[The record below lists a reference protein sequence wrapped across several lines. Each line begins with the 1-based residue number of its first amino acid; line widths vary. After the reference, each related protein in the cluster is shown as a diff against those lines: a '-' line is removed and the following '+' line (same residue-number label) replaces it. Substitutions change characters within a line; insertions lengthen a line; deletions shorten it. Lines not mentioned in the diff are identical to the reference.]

1 MSVSLDFIKDTM
13 REQDLRFFVIRDSE
27 YRIQYEQMQP
37 VSMDESLKRFDNFF
51 SNARNSIYH
60 AFVYKGNQKKVDG
73 QPKGVP
79 YEYEIMLTDSIKERE
94 NVPLSGMMG
103 YGGSGAQGVPLDNFL
118 NSKDEIMNLKLQ
130 VMRLEMEKG
139 QMKDTYEREIERM
152 KSDHEKSM
160 SSESRIQ
167 GIVGQIAPMF
177 GFGGSNTINGI
188 AGVMAGMPQEVINN
202 IEHLSTN
209 DMDTQKERVIAAVN
223 QLVKLDTNFAENLEL
238 LVNLAKNKP
247 AVYKQ
252 AVSIL
257 KSM

>member
-27 YRIQYEQMQP
+27 YRPQYEQMQP
-37 VSMDESLKRFDNFF
+37 VGMDEALKRFDNFF
-51 SNARNSIYH
+51 ANARNSIYH
-60 AFVYKGNQKKVDG
+60 VFVYKLNQKKVDG

-79 YEYEIMLTDSIKERE
+79 YEYEVMLTDSIKDKES
-94 NVPLSGMMG
+94 VPINGMMG
-103 YGGSGAQGVPLDNFL
+103 YGSGGQGVPLDNFL
-118 NSKDEIMNLKLQ
+118 SSKDTIMELKLQ

-139 QMKDTYEREIERM
+139 QMKDMYEREIERM
-152 KSDHEKSM
+152 KADHEKSM

-177 GFGGSNTINGI
+177 GFGGGNTINGI
-188 AGVMAGMPQEVINN
+188 SGIMSAMTQEPHQDINN
-202 IEHLSTN
+202 LSTN
-209 DMDTQKERVIAAVN
+209 TMATQKEKIIAAVN
-223 QLVKLDTNFAENLEL
+223 QLLALDPNFPDNLEL
-238 LVNLAKNKP
+238 LVILAKNKP

>member
-1 MSVSLDFIKDTM
+1 
-13 REQDLRFFVIRDSE
+13 
-27 YRIQYEQMQP
+27 
-37 VSMDESLKRFDNFF
+37 
-51 SNARNSIYH
+51 
-60 AFVYKGNQKKVDG
+60 
-73 QPKGVP
+73 
-79 YEYEIMLTDSIKERE
+79 
-94 NVPLSGMMG
+94 
-103 YGGSGAQGVPLDNFL
+103 
-118 NSKDEIMNLKLQ
+118 MNLKLQ

-152 KSDHEKSM
+152 KADHEKSL

-177 GFGGSNTINGI
+177 GFGGANSINGI
-188 AGVMAGMPQEVINN
+188 AGVMSAMTEQPMQDINN
-202 IEHLSTN
+202 LSTN
-209 DMDTQKERVIAAVN
+209 TMNTQKEKIITAVN
-223 QLVKLDTNFAENLEL
+223 DLIKLDPNFPENLQL